1 MTKINVEVYNNKT
14 YQRKYDMDE
23 LFNHLKDKAE
33 TGRLVVGSPSIVGMV
48 TNVTKTEDSIYADVD
63 LLDTPMGNVF
73 EAVLNSDI
81 EVIYSV
87 VATGEYEKDNDV
99 PTIEKVD
106 HITVDLLPTP
116 TSSALEK
123 INCLRMSNEHSVF

>member
-14 YQRKYDMDE
+14 YQRKYNMDE
-23 LFNHLKDKAE
+23 LFKHLKDKAE

-48 TNVTKTEDSIYADVD
+48 TNVTMTEESIYADVD
-63 LLDTPMGNVF
+63 FLDTPMGNVF

-87 VATGEYEKDNDV
+87 VATGKYEKDNDV

-106 HITVDLLPTP
+106 HITFDLLPTP
-116 TSSALEK
+116 TSSALTDT
-123 INCLRMSNEHSVF
+123 L

>member
-123 INCLRMSNEHSVF
+123 INCLRINDD